1 MLGRTG
7 GRLAAV
13 LIALL
18 AVLAACGN
26 DTVDGSE
33 GSSDDETRTTEGALD
48 TTPAEQTLVA
58 RQKQATPDLSVGEA
72 RCPGRVELRN
82 GATFG
87 CSVLVEGLPAPYT
100 VTVTDVDRDAKT
112 ADFEFELTRAV
123 LSTAKLRDAVLQ
135 TLSDKS
141 AQVDCGPGK
150 ARLAAVDA
158 IIECSVTDKEGSRSA
173 TLRVVDIEG
182 KVEPA

>member
-1 MLGRTG
+1 M
-7 GRLAAV
+7 
-13 LIALL
+13 
-18 AVLAACGN
+18 LAACGN

-33 GSSDDETRTTEGALD
+33 DSSDQTRTTEGALD
-48 TTPAEQTLVA
+48 TTPAKQMLVA

-72 RCPGRVELRN
+72 RCPARAELRK

-100 VTVTDVDRDAKT
+100 VTVTDVNRDAKT
-112 ADFEFELTRAV
+112 AEYRFELTKAV

-141 AQVDCGPGK
+141 ARVDCGPSK

-158 IIECSVTDKEGSRSA
+158 TVECSVTDSEGSRSA

-182 KVEPA
+182 TVAPA